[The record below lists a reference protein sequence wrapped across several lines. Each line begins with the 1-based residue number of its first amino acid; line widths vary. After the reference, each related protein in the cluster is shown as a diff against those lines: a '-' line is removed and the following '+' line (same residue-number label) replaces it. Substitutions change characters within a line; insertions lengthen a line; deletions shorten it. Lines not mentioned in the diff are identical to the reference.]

1 MKKPFKFR
9 HVNEIVGLFVLAVV
23 AVLIAG
29 IILAGRAQDWFE
41 PVYRVRLDFPPEG
54 SLGLQKGAEVQIL
67 GTRVGRVEGIR
78 VWTNGTMHARLS
90 IKGDFIRFVR
100 EDSKAIVKKK
110 FGVAGDSYVEITEG
124 RGEELGERPALP
136 ALKDTEITEVAQTI
150 LKQIQEAILPLL
162 ESYTKLAQSLQDE
175 NGPLMKLLAN
185 LETVSRGLAEGE
197 GSAGQLL
204 RDPKAA
210 EEIEHILEQV
220 KAILADLKETSAR
233 LPPMA
238 ATVGREVDAL
248 PGTVV
253 QSQETLRETE
263 RLIEGIQQHWLIR
276 NYIPSTKLPDMIPAL
291 EAGGP

>member
-210 EEIEHILEQV
+210 EEIEHILDQV

>member
-124 RGEELGERPALP
+124 RGEDLGERPALP